1 MAPQKRW
8 PKGTWMKLRS
18 ADTLRALMEQDDFS
32 LGRLAR
38 YADCS
43 KGFISHLLAGRRS
56 SCTPELASRIAEA
69 LGVPLTV
76 LFDAKMTTSGTQNGS
91 HQGSAA

>member
-1 MAPQKRW
+1 MR
-8 PKGTWMKLRS
+8 LRS

-56 SCTPELASRIAEA
+56 SCTPDLADRISEA
-69 LGVPLTV
+69 LKVPTTV
-76 LFDAKMTTSGTQNGS
+76 LFEPKVTPSGTA
-91 HQGSAA
+91 HDKRRATTAA

>member
-1 MAPQKRW
+1 MMKHRKRW

-56 SCTPELASRIAEA
+56 SCTPELADRISEA
-69 LGVPLTV
+69 LGVPTTV
-76 LFDAKMTTSGTQNGS
+76 LFDARVSTTGMSNDRRKVV
-91 HQGSAA
+91 A